1 MTRTQK
7 IRMMALGLLAKRPAD
22 IGYPQHTLVAE
33 VRMYTGEDPMPERME
48 VRAALDELV
57 EEGCVALS
65 VNPILGVTYYTLTE
79 KGRRFA
85 PEI

>member
-48 VRAALDELV
+48 VRAALEELE
-57 EEGCVALS
+57 EEGCIARS
-65 VNPILGVTYYTLTE
+65 VNPILGSVFYTLTD
-79 KGRRFA
+79 KGRANA